1 MGNNSKEDDELS
13 HEKAQLNSSFESNE
27 ETSSEI
33 TSGINNDNRDN
44 GMNSEEQ
51 EKSEKLSGSAKLK
64 SIIWSAIKWFFG
76 ANTNT

>member
-1 MGNNSKEDDELS
+1 MENNRKEDDGLS
-13 HEKAQLNSSFESNE
+13 NDKTQINSSFESNE

-33 TSGINNDNRDN
+33 KSGINSDNRDMD
-44 GMNSEEQ
+44 MNSEEQ
-51 EKSEKLSGSAKLK
+51 EKPEKLSGSAKFK